1 VKISCRTSI
10 VPALAAFAAILL
22 WPLASEAQLP
32 RDPVERAKVIAQI
45 FEANARQLTL
55 FDRAGNEL
63 ARVGARDLY
72 SQPVISP
79 DKTRIAVIKPD
90 VEKETN
96 DVWVINI
103 ATANAVR
110 ITTSQ
115 TREGASSPV
124 WSPDSSQVAYVR
136 LRDGYFGLYRNAA
149 TGQGTEELVYKN
161 SAPMTLTD
169 WSMDGRYLSYFST
182 DLGGGA
188 LLAVPVDGTGERTP
202 IEILRSKSQLQG
214 PRLSPD
220 SRYVAYVSNET
231 GRNEVFVR
239 PFDPTGAAQS
249 ATAAGPWQISEA
261 GGSGMAYWRRDSKEL
276 YYLAPSRAIMA
287 VSVNTS
293 PSFEVGKQTQLF
305 RPSEAMPLAPGV
317 ASMSRDGERILIA
330 VPPPQLRQ
338 LTVFDRKG
346 QVVSTIGPPGS
357 YVQPGVSPDGAR
369 VVVMRTDPQ
378 NGNQDI
384 WTYEI
389 ATGKG
394 TAITSDTQPD
404 NAPIWSPDGKYVA
417 YVKTSRD
424 GYAAIY
430 RRASDGTGEEEMLF
444 RYTPGAGMVLTD
456 WSQDGKFLTFYT
468 GVIVLVPLVPDV
480 QALDRKEIN
489 WLRADYEAGDG
500 RFSPDGRFMAFLS
513 NEIDGERGEVWV
525 RPFDARTPD
534 TPAGPG
540 VRVSKNGAIGMIF
553 WRQDG
558 KELFFMTRDWEV
570 MAVDISTA
578 PTLQIGE
585 PRLLFK
591 LSGPLPGNPLQWK
604 NVSRDGERF
613 VFAMPMR
620 TAAAAR

>member
-1 VKISCRTSI
+1 
-10 VPALAAFAAILL
+10 
-22 WPLASEAQLP
+22 
-32 RDPVERAKVIAQI
+32 
-45 FEANARQLTL
+45 
-55 FDRAGNEL
+55 
-63 ARVGARDLY
+63 
-72 SQPVISP
+72 
-79 DKTRIAVIKPD
+79 
-90 VEKETN
+90 
-96 DVWVINI
+96 
-103 ATANAVR
+103 
-110 ITTSQ
+110 
-115 TREGASSPV
+115 
-124 WSPDSSQVAYVR
+124 
-136 LRDGYFGLYRNAA
+136 
-149 TGQGTEELVYKN
+149 
-161 SAPMTLTD
+161 
-169 WSMDGRYLSYFST
+169 
-182 DLGGGA
+182 
-188 LLAVPVDGTGERTP
+188 
-202 IEILRSKSQLQG
+202 
-214 PRLSPD
+214 
-220 SRYVAYVSNET
+220 
-231 GRNEVFVR
+231 
-239 PFDPTGAAQS
+239 
-249 ATAAGPWQISEA
+249 
-261 GGSGMAYWRRDSKEL
+261 MAYWRRDSKEL

-317 ASMSRDGERILIA
+317 ASMSRDGDRILIA

-338 LTVFDRKG
+338 LTMFDRKG
-346 QVVSTIGPPGS
+346 QVVSTIGAPGS
-357 YVQPGVSPDGAR
+357 YVQPGVSPDGTR
-369 VVVMRTDPQ
+369 VVVMRNDPQ
-378 NGNQDI
+378 TGNQDI

-394 TAITSDTQPD
+394 TAITNDNLPH
-404 NAPIWSPDGKYVA
+404 NAPIWSPDSKFVA

-456 WSQDGKFLTFYT
+456 WSQDGRFLTFYT

-480 QALDRKEIN
+480 KALDRKEIN

-513 NEIDGERGEVWV
+513 NEADGERGEVWV
-525 RPFDARTPD
+525 RPFDASKPD
-534 TPAGPG
+534 APAGPG
-540 VRVSKNGAIGMIF
+540 VRVSKNGAIGMVF

-570 MAVDISTA
+570 MAVDINTTS
-578 PTLQIGE
+578 TLQIGE

-620 TAAAAR
+620 AAATAR